1 MRRHKISECSDA
13 VFVPCALSLGRLVAV
28 EKEKGVG
35 LLAALAELTKMR
47 AFQASGLSRRP
58 SFTVA
63 DHPPMN
69 GNILG
74 HSSPAICIAFIT
86 IGALDPAFVTA

>member
-13 VFVPCALSLGRLVAV
+13 AFVPCAPSLGRLVAV

-47 AFQASGLSRRP
+47 AFQA
-58 SFTVA
+58 
-63 DHPPMN
+63 
-69 GNILG
+69 
-74 HSSPAICIAFIT
+74 
-86 IGALDPAFVTA
+86 